1 MGVKVVSV
9 AQQSNEPAP
18 NGSFLPS
25 TPSMLSSIIIA
36 PPLGVDNQV
45 DYFRGAGIKQK
56 KHSCTRLRHS
66 ERREAGRRS
75 IVNRRP
81 ACIQLAQV
89 SRAVLFRASIL
100 LRPELAGAM
109 YRWSFFTW
117 QISCSCPVAPLA
129 RPTRPFLK
137 VPYNPILGETH
148 HVTAGDLNL
157 IAEQVRF

>member
-56 KHSCTRLRHS
+56 NILARVFDILKGAKPGADLSSIGVPPVFNLPKSHVQCFSEQVYCCGQNLLEQCTDGASSLDRFLAVVRWHLS
-66 ERREAGRRS
+66 L
-75 IVNRRP
+75 VRP
-81 ACIQLAQV
+81 AHF
-89 SRAVLFRASIL
+89 SRFPTTLFLVKRI
-100 LRPELAGAM
+100 
-109 YRWSFFTW
+109 T
-117 QISCSCPVAPLA
+117 
-129 RPTRPFLK
+129 
-137 VPYNPILGETH
+137 
-148 HVTAGDLNL
+148 
-157 IAEQVRF
+157 